1 MKSILKKSSILVAA
15 AVLVVSVYFIAGM
28 LIYANNQYN
37 EINTKNMEEAVSALR
52 RFTPP
57 EVFTDK
63 DAEDEWISRMN
74 ISGPYRITLISRS
87 GQVIFDTEADSAVM
101 ENHLDRLEFQ
111 TSVRDGIG
119 TARRRSAT
127 LGQYYLYAAAAL
139 QDSGGKL
146 TGVLRISRLVPG
158 FFTRLLGDI
167 LLFLIFGFLII
178 LGTCIGLYYF
188 SRYQSMLVE
197 AKLNVE
203 LEKKTAELHKK
214 AEEAESES
222 RHREVI
228 LNSMFDGVITLDS
241 NLKIIHANQRLC
253 SLFGIDKEKD
263 VRGISLLEFTHSAD
277 LEEAAQ
283 MTLST
288 GRSHEF
294 TLKRCVS
301 GIQQC
306 FQVFAAPLEANSLK
320 TPETDSGETILQE
333 KSRSDLC
340 RNDSCRSDSCRSLV
354 MVLGDISRLVKLE
367 QVRKDFAANVSHELR
382 TPIQVIQGFAENIL
396 NTQPY
401 DQKQVYH
408 FAEIIRKNAQSMDN
422 LTNDLLTLVSL
433 ESTDAERPPLEDV
446 VLDSLINEA
455 VDMIAIAAKNKNIT
469 IDVSCPP
476 KLNMQL
482 YSSLFVQ
489 ALINLLDNGIKYSGK
504 NSSIKIRAFRETK
517 QLVIEIKDNGIGI
530 PAEHIDRIFERF
542 YRVDRC
548 RSREAGG
555 TGLGLSIVR
564 HIALL
569 HRGSVEAE
577 SHAGEG
583 STFRLKLPL

>member
-1 MKSILKKSSILVAA
+1 MRNILKRSAILVAA
-15 AVLVVSVYFIAGM
+15 AVLVVSAYFIAGA

-37 EINTKNMEEAVSALR
+37 EINTENMEEAVSTLR

-57 EVFTDK
+57 DVFANI
-63 DAEDEWISRMN
+63 DATVDWISRMG
-74 ISGPYRITLISRS
+74 ITGPYRITLINRS
-87 GQVIFDTEADSAVM
+87 GRVIFDSEADSAIM
-101 ENHLDRLEFQ
+101 ENHLNRLEFQ
-111 TSVRDGIG
+111 TAIQEGIG

-127 LGQYYLYAAAAL
+127 LGQYYLYAATAL
-139 QDSGGKL
+139 YDANGEF
-146 TGVLRISRLVPG
+146 TGVLRLSRLIPG
-158 FFTRLLGDI
+158 FFTRLLSAI
-167 LLFLIFGFLII
+167 LPFLIFGFLII
-178 LGTCIGLYYF
+178 LGACIGLYYF
-188 SRYQSMLVE
+188 SRYQSILVE
-197 AKLNVE
+197 AKLNAE

-214 AEEAESES
+214 AEEAEAES

-241 NLKIIHANQRLC
+241 NLKIIHANPQLC
-253 SLFGIDKEKD
+253 SLFGVDREKN
-263 VRGISLLEFTHSAD
+263 VRGVSLLEFSHSPE

-283 MTLST
+283 MALST
-288 GRSHEF
+288 GRPHEF
-294 TLKRCVS
+294 TLKRHMS
-301 GIQQC
+301 GVQQF
-306 FQVFAAPLEANSLK
+306 FQVFAAPLNVNS
-320 TPETDSGETILQE
+320 PEN
-333 KSRSDLC
+333 SRG
-340 RNDSCRSDSCRSLV
+340 LV

-401 DQKQVYH
+401 DQEQVYH

-433 ESTDAERPPLEDV
+433 ESADVERPPLEEAA
-446 VLDSLINEA
+446 LDSLITEA
-455 VDMIAIAAKNKNIT
+455 VEMTAVAAKKKKIT

-476 KLNMQL
+476 KLNVRL

-489 ALINLLDNGIKYSGK
+489 ALINLLDNAIKYSNKGAL
-504 NSSIKIRAFRETK
+504 IKVRAFQK
-517 QLVIEIKDNGIGI
+517 AKHLIIEVKDNGIGI
-530 PAEHIDRIFERF
+530 PAEHINRVFERF
-542 YRVDRC
+542 YRVDRS

-583 STFRLKLPL
+583 SIFRLKLPL

>member
-1 MKSILKKSSILVAA
+1 
-15 AVLVVSVYFIAGM
+15 
-28 LIYANNQYN
+28 
-37 EINTKNMEEAVSALR
+37 
-52 RFTPP
+52 
-57 EVFTDK
+57 
-63 DAEDEWISRMN
+63 
-74 ISGPYRITLISRS
+74 
-87 GQVIFDTEADSAVM
+87 M
-101 ENHLDRLEFQ
+101 ENHLNRLEFQ
-111 TSVRDGIG
+111 TAIREGIG

-127 LGQYYLYAAAAL
+127 MGQYYFYAAASL
-139 QDSGGKL
+139 YDSNGEFA
-146 TGVLRISRLVPG
+146 GVLRLSRLIPG
-158 FFTRLLGDI
+158 FFTRLLGAI
-167 LLFLIFGFLII
+167 LPFLIFGFFII
-178 LGTCIGLYYF
+178 LGTCVGLYYF
-188 SRYQSMLVE
+188 TRYQSILVE
-197 AKLNVE
+197 AKLNAE
-203 LEKKTAELHKK
+203 LQKKTAELQKK
-214 AEEAESES
+214 AEEAESEN

-241 NLKIIHANQRLC
+241 SLNIIHANSRLC
-253 SLFGIDKEKD
+253 SLFGVDKEKD
-263 VRGISLLEFTHSAD
+263 VRGVSLLEFSHSTE

-283 MTLST
+283 MVLST
-288 GRSHEF
+288 GRPHEF
-294 TLKRCVS
+294 TFKRCIS
-301 GIQQC
+301 GLQQC
-306 FQVFAAPLEANSLK
+306 FQVFAAPLDVNSLK
-320 TPETDSGETILQE
+320 MPETDSGETIFYK
-333 KSRSDLC
+333 KSHEG
-340 RNDSCRSDSCRSLV
+340 LV

-401 DQKQVYH
+401 DQEQVHH
-408 FAEIIRKNAQSMDN
+408 FAEIIKKNAQSMDN

-433 ESTDAERPPLEDV
+433 ESANVERPPLEET
-446 VLDSLINEA
+446 VLDSVITEA
-455 VDMIAIAAKNKNIT
+455 VDMVAIAAKNKNIT

-476 KLNMQL
+476 KLNVQL
-482 YSSLFVQ
+482 YSSLFIQ

-504 NSSIKIRAFRETK
+504 GSSIKVCAFQEAK
-517 QLVIEIKDNGIGI
+517 QLVIEVKDNGIGI

-569 HRGSVEAE
+569 HRGNVEAE

>member
-1 MKSILKKSSILVAA
+1 MKSVLKKSSVIVAA
-15 AVLVVSVYFIAGM
+15 AVLIVSAYFIAGA
-28 LIYANNQYN
+28 LIYANRQYN
-37 EINTKNMEEAVSALR
+37 EINTENMEETVSALR
-52 RFTPP
+52 RFAPP
-57 EVFTDK
+57 DVFVNK
-63 DAEDEWISRMN
+63 DATVDWISR
-74 ISGPYRITLISRS
+74 IGITGPYRVTLINRS
-87 GQVIFDTEADSAVM
+87 GRVIIDTEADSAAM
-101 ENHLDRLEFQ
+101 ENHLNRSEFQ
-111 TSVRDGIG
+111 TAIREGIG

-127 LGQYYLYAAAAL
+127 LGQYYLYAAVAL
-139 QDSGGKL
+139 YDSNGEFA
-146 TGVLRISRLVPG
+146 GVLRLSRLIPG

-167 LLFLIFGFLII
+167 LPFLIFGFLII

-197 AKLNVE
+197 TKLNAE

-214 AEEAESES
+214 AEEAEAES

-241 NLKIIHANQRLC
+241 DLKIIHANQRLC

-263 VRGISLLEFTHSAD
+263 VRGISLLEFSHSAE

-306 FQVFAAPLEANSLK
+306 FQVFAAPLEVNSLK
-320 TPETDSGETILQE
+320 TPETDGKNRGD
-333 KSRSDLC
+333 KSR
-340 RNDSCRSDSCRSLV
+340 NLV

-433 ESTDAERPPLEDV
+433 ESADAERPPLENV

-455 VDMIAIAAKNKNIT
+455 VDMAAIAAKNKNIT

-476 KLNMQL
+476 KLNVQV

-489 ALINLLDNGIKYSGK
+489 ALINLLDNSVKYSGK
-504 NSSIKIRAFRETK
+504 DSSIQVRAFQKAK
-517 QLVIEIKDNGIGI
+517 QLVIEVKDNGIGI

-542 YRVDRC
+542 YRVDRG

-569 HRGSVEAE
+569 HQGKVEAE

-583 STFRLKLPL
+583 STFRLKLPM